1 MVLKAWMFHFSSSI
15 VEIAK
20 KGRFPRHG
28 LRAAFDSA
36 RDGTVLQ
43 ATKRTT
49 MVLVEETTKVRR
61 WFSMDNKIQTRKNS
75 K

>member
-1 MVLKAWMFHFSSSI
+1 MFHFSSSI

-28 LRAAFDSA
+28 LRAALDSA
-36 RDGTVLQ
+36 KDAGRKTRQVED
-43 ATKRTT
+43 TT
-49 MVLVEETTKVRR
+49 PGWG
-61 WFSMDNKIQTRKNS
+61 WFSMDNKIQAKKNS